1 MNTQQPNALRL
12 AHALSGGKMI
22 DDSTEWA
29 DILHAAAA
37 ELHHL
42 QARNEQLEKSES
54 DLITERDYRD
64 EIIDLMAD
72 VVLGTDRAEWSSSY
86 DFMDAVKEIEYHI
99 AELEAQLSAI
109 GAGGVEPL
117 RKQVAAPQAVQAE
130 VPSLAELEAELA
142 AVNAAPAAQA
152 VEPEFFTVFASH
164 NGGKIA
170 LPGYSNETEKGVKDL
185 VLHAARQ
192 EGYKG
197 TVSGRLLELG
207 WWIGPVFT
215 SPPEAAAP
223 APAAMADE
231 GEMFEAWARTH
242 EDAHG
247 AFDDRSARAGWQARA
262 ALAAPQAVH
271 PENIREGAPYDNPEF
286 EQLARAM
293 GIWGTPQAA
302 LCAQFWLAA
311 THPTQQGLDAAA
323 RELIDRLQ
331 DAQQDI
337 NLAANT
343 HMSQQLASA
352 AALLDE
358 VESTLRALSAT
369 QPAAQGMDS
378 AISESVLE
386 AVKAIN
392 RGNGDG
398 RTYRAALGWIVVH
411 LNPAVARSLAV
422 DPSGKVALPLA
433 TALAAQAKQKD

>member
-1 MNTQQPNALRL
+1 MT
-12 AHALSGGKMI
+12 S
-22 DDSTEWA
+22 STEQERAEFERERVRKFKPEGPFKEALARDEQGSYIDSMTIAMWDLWQA
-29 DILHAAAA
+29 ARRAPAEPVISEAQVLAITTAYEQGVGKGHQSHAHKEAITNPYGDEWGCDSAWQMGYGEGREQAERKKAAAP
-37 ELHHL
+37 
-42 QARNEQLEKSES
+42 
-54 DLITERDYRD
+54 DL
-64 EIIDLMAD
+64 
-72 VVLGTDRAEWSSSY
+72 
-86 DFMDAVKEIEYHI
+86 
-99 AELEAQLSAI
+99 LEAQLSAI

-117 RKQVAAPQAVQAE
+117 RKQV
-130 VPSLAELEAELA
+130 
-142 AVNAAPAAQA
+142 
-152 VEPEFFTVFASH
+152 
-164 NGGKIA
+164 
-170 LPGYSNETEKGVKDL
+170 
-185 VLHAARQ
+185 
-192 EGYKG
+192 
-197 TVSGRLLELG
+197 
-207 WWIGPVFT
+207 
-215 SPPEAAAP
+215 
-223 APAAMADE
+223 
-231 GEMFEAWARTH
+231 
-242 EDAHG
+242 
-247 AFDDRSARAGWQARA
+247 
-262 ALAAPQAVH
+262 AAPQAVH

-398 RTYRAALGWIVVH
+398 RAYRAALGWIVAH
-411 LNPAVARSLAV
+411 LNQAVARSLAV

-433 TALAAQAKQKD
+433 TALAAQAKQGGAA